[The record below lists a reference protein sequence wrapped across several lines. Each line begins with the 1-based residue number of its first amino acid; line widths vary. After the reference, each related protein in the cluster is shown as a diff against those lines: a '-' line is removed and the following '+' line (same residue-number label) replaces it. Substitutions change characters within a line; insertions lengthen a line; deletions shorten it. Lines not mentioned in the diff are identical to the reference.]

1 MKLSR
6 IEDEIAPVILNRGR
20 AYHEEGCVQYFEE
33 VRPGV
38 YEAQVDGSE
47 EYDIK
52 IRLVQEGL
60 VTFTS
65 CDCPFDGP
73 ICKHVVAVLL
83 ELREELANAAERPS
97 SEGEIPGG
105 IRLSDALTKLSK
117 EELIDLLLQFAND
130 MKEVDQR
137 LRLKFQDAG
146 SEASMKQY
154 QKIIRTSIKKSADR
168 HGFVA
173 YRFVS
178 DAVEGA
184 ELVMKKAYEQL
195 EDGHILSAV
204 QISLCLM
211 TELLDLLQAC
221 DDSDGIVGGMMES
234 CLDIIV
240 AVSEHP
246 DIQRHADRAAVL
258 LTLLKAS
265 SLKEL
270 EDWEDWQLS
279 LMGAGK
285 ALIQN
290 QLERSAWEQELNQL
304 ERAHSTSTYS
314 SYFKETAAQ
323 LRHDVIRRFDGEEAA
338 AAFMQSLLH
347 MSGFRKIA
355 IEQALANHEWD
366 QARRL
371 IEEGEKVDTK
381 AGYPGLVNN
390 WRKFRYKLYQL
401 TGQMDE
407 QRKLAEEFAVSGD
420 HDFYLELRQLY
431 TVEEWL
437 AVNEGILT
445 ALDPPKARGWKADAL
460 YLQILT
466 EQRDTKRLLA
476 YVRYN
481 PSSLAELSSHLLGEH
496 REEVHQLFV
505 QYIESE
511 AMVANNRSQYTRVCQ
526 IIRQLVKAEGSEKA
540 LAVVTKL
547 RMTYT
552 KRSAFLDELRQV
564 KVQG

>member
-6 IEDEIAPVILNRGR
+6 FEEGIAPAIMNRGR
-20 AYHEEGCVQYFEE
+20 AYHEEGCVQYVEE

-47 EYDIK
+47 EYEVT
-52 IRLVQEGL
+52 IRLVQEE
-60 VTFTS
+60 TITSTS

-83 ELREELANAAERPS
+83 ELREDLAIAAERTS
-97 SEGEIPGG
+97 SAGESSGG
-105 IRLSDALTKLSK
+105 MRLSEALAKLSK

-168 HGFVA
+168 HGFVN
-173 YRFVS
+173 YGFVS
-178 DAVEGA
+178 DAVKGA
-184 ELVMKKAYEQL
+184 QLVMEKAYEQL
-195 EDGHILSAV
+195 EEGLLLSAV
-204 QISLCLM
+204 QISLCVM

-221 DDSDGIVGGMMES
+221 DDSDGIVGEMMGS
-234 CLDIIV
+234 CLEIITT
-240 AVSEHP
+240 VSEHP
-246 DIQRHADRAAVL
+246 DIDRNADRAAVL
-258 LTLLKAS
+258 FTLLKAS

-270 EDWEDWQLS
+270 EGWEDWQLS

-290 QLERSAWEQELNQL
+290 QLERSKWEQQLNQL

-314 SYFKETAAQ
+314 SHFKENAAQ
-323 LRHDVIRRFDGEEAA
+323 LRHDVIRQWDGEEAA
-338 AAFMQSLLH
+338 YAFMQSLLH

-355 IEQALANHEWD
+355 IQQALANNEWD
-366 QARRL
+366 RARRL
-371 IEEGEKVDTK
+371 IEEGEEADTK

-401 TGQMDE
+401 TGQMDK
-407 QRKLAEEFAVSGD
+407 QRKLAEEFALSGE
-420 HDFYLELRQLY
+420 HDFYLELKRLY
-431 TVEEWL
+431 TVEEWVS
-437 AVNEGILT
+437 VNERILT
-445 ALDPPKARGWKADAL
+445 ALDLPEARGWKADAL
-460 YLQILT
+460 YLQLLT

-481 PSSLAELSSHLLGEH
+481 PSRLAELSPHLLGEH
-496 REEVHQLFV
+496 KEEVQQLFV
-505 QYIESE
+505 QYIENE
-511 AMVANNRSQYTRVCQ
+511 AMNANNRSQYKKVCQ

-552 KRSAFLDELRQV
+552 KRSAFLDELQQL
-564 KVQG
+564 KV